1 MKQLTVARPN
11 AGQGIAWMK
20 AGWNWFRLAPIPWMG
35 MTALAF
41 LVLTGIGMLPRL
53 GGFVVEL
60 LSPFMVVAFMSAARA
75 AEENQPVTFLHLTA
89 GFRPEVR
96 TRLLIMGAV
105 YLAGLLLVDTIMRQM
120 GGESFQQMALLAQNP
135 KSIDPEQAQ
144 AIMSQALP
152 AMLTGL
158 LLMTPLMMA
167 TWFAPALI
175 LFDGF
180 SAINAMWWSLWAG
193 MVNWRPVLIYGLW
206 LSLVGVAAMLIPFGL
221 GLLVLL
227 PWVMTSTYAAYRA
240 MFVTVE
246 SV

>member
-1 MKQLTVARPN
+1 MKQITVARPN

-20 AGWNWFRLAPIPWMG
+20 TGWNWFRLAPIPWMG
-35 MTALAF
+35 MTAMAF
-41 LVLTGIGMLPRL
+41 LALAGIGLVPRV

-60 LSPFMVVAFMSAARA
+60 LSPFMVAAFMSASRA
-75 AEENQPVTFLHLTA
+75 AEQEQPVTFLHLGA
-89 GFRPEVR
+89 GFRSEAR
-96 TRLLIMGAV
+96 NRLLIMGAL
-105 YLAGLLLVDTIMRQM
+105 YLAGILLVDTLVRQM
-120 GGESFQQMALLAQNP
+120 GGDSFQQMAQIAQDP
-135 KSIDPEQAQ
+135 KHADPAQAQ
-144 AIMSQALP
+144 ALLSQALP

-158 LLMTPLMMA
+158 VLMTPLIMA

-180 SAINAMWWSLWAG
+180 STANAMWWSLWASV
-193 MVNWRPVLIYGLW
+193 VNWRPVLIYSLW
-206 LSLVGVAAMLIPFGL
+206 LGLVGVVAMLIPFGL

-246 SV
+246 SE